1 MSSCEVTLD
10 CKVTFQLSKQK
21 EFVMKKLTLA
31 MTIGTL
37 MSASAVAGHHDTKI
51 TSDFASLDSDSNDY
65 VSVAEFEREIES
77 SYMAKMDAN
86 MDEMVSREEFESFVE
101 RNPSMFSDDIVVAVK
116 AEGTTDAVITKQVST
131 TKIADGDVISKK
143 NKEMRTEMTMSANA
157 KFDNIDM
164 DGNGELSMKELKLA
178 KVTGDFDDMD
188 KNDDDLI
195 TKTEYR
201 MYFEAIDTE

>member
-1 MSSCEVTLD
+1 
-10 CKVTFQLSKQK
+10 
-21 EFVMKKLTLA
+21 MKKLTLA

-37 MSASAVAGHHDTKI
+37 ISTAAVAGHHDTKI
-51 TSDFASLDSDSNDY
+51 TSNFESLDSDSNDY

-77 SYMAKMDAN
+77 SYMAKMDVN
-86 MDEMVSREEFESFVE
+86 MDEMISREEFESYVE
-101 RNPSMFSDDIVVAVK
+101 QNPGMFSDDIVVAVK
-116 AEGTTDAVITKQVST
+116 AQGTTDAVITKQVST
-131 TKIADGDVISKK
+131 TTVATGEVISEK

-157 KFDNIDM
+157 KFDNIDINS
-164 DGNGELSMKELKLA
+164 NGELSMEELKLA
-178 KVTGDFDDMD
+178 EVAGDFDDMD